1 MDGTSSYQLMDQ
13 SDPVITLSRVSK
25 AFGSVRAVDDVSMEI
40 GRGEFFA
47 ILGPSGCGKTTLLR
61 LIGGF
66 ESPTG
71 GEIYIDGEAVSGI
84 PPNKR
89 PTNMVFQNYAIFPHL
104 NVRQNIAYGVSNKG
118 MTKARIDE
126 IVDGMLELI
135 RLPGYGARSAHQLSG
150 GQRQRVAL
158 ARALVCKPKVLLLDE
173 PLGALDK
180 KLREDMQIELRQIQR
195 TVGVTFVFVTHDQEE
210 ALIMADRIAVMARG
224 KILQVDI
231 SGALYETPACAEVA
245 EFIGTINLFPGT
257 VDGVGD
263 IVTIDGS
270 AVGRLSVPKGRSA
283 VRRGDRVLLAVRP
296 EKLRLAQE
304 APGNGYNGVR
314 GRLVAESYVGDR
326 SYYFVEV
333 HGLSRRLAVAML
345 NERRGIDR
353 SSLHGPTG
361 VWVVWPVESG
371 ILLTS

>member
-1 MDGTSSYQLMDQ
+1 MAQF
-13 SDPVITLSRVSK
+13 DPIITLSRVSK
-25 AFGSVRAVDDVSMEI
+25 SFGSVRAVDDVSMQI
-40 GRGEFFA
+40 GKGEFFA

-61 LIGGF
+61 LLGGF
-66 ESPTG
+66 EIPTA
-71 GEIYIDGEAVSGI
+71 GEIYIDGEEVSGMS
-84 PPNKR
+84 PNKR
-89 PTNMVFQNYAIFPHL
+89 PSNMVFQNYAIFPHL
-104 NVRQNIAYGVSNKG
+104 NVRQNIAYGLSNKG
-118 MTKARIDE
+118 MTKAQIDE

-135 RLPGYGARSAHQLSG
+135 RLPGYGARAAHQLSG

-180 KLREDMQIELRQIQR
+180 KLREEMQIELRQIQG
-195 TVGVTFVFVTHDQEE
+195 TVGITFVFVTHDQEE
-210 ALIMADRIAVMARG
+210 ALTMADRIAVMARG
-224 KILQVDI
+224 KIVQVDM
-231 SGALYETPACAEVA
+231 SGALYETPSCTEVA

-263 IVTIDGS
+263 TVTIDVG
-270 AVGRLSVPKGRSA
+270 AVGRLSVQKGRSD
-283 VRRGDRVLLAVRP
+283 VRRGDKALLAVRP

-304 APGNGYNGVR
+304 APGSGYNAVR

-345 NERRGIDR
+345 NERRSIDR
-353 SSLHGPTG
+353 SSLHGPNG
-361 VWVVWPVESG
+361 VWVVWPIESG
-371 ILLTS
+371 VLLTS